1 MKRSHQARRAV
12 NLPEKLE
19 QRLNMYAVCASA
31 AGIAVLALP
40 PAAEAKI
47 IYTPAHVQIA
57 PHQIYGIDLDHDGTN
72 DISLGRGTGTYASF
86 VWASGRDGV
95 AAIRDNR
102 RLAVAMFR
110 GARIGA
116 SRHFVE
122 SSSFEPTLAVGSTT
136 GTMEKAKWRGQWA
149 DEGRGVKN
157 RYLGIKLKINGQ
169 VNFGW
174 ARVTITIDDP
184 KRAQISSV
192 LLTGY
197 AYETIPN
204 QPIFAGATKDA
215 GDENQPEG
223 ASFKSN
229 ASEPATLG
237 MLALGAPGLSIWRR
251 EDRVAA
257 PEGI

>member
-1 MKRSHQARRAV
+1 MKRSLQPRKAA
-12 NLPEKLE
+12 NLPEKV
-19 QRLNMYAVCASA
+19 QQHLNMYAACASA

-40 PAAEAKI
+40 HVAEAKI
-47 IYTPAHVQIA
+47 IYTPAHVQVA
-57 PHQIYGIDLDHDGTN
+57 PHQIYGIDFDHDGIT
-72 DISLGRGTGTYASF
+72 DISLGRGTGTGASF

-95 AAIRDNR
+95 AAVRDKN
-102 RLAVAMFR
+102 RLAVAVFR

-116 SRHFVE
+116 SRHFVQ

-136 GTMEKAKWRGQWA
+136 GTMQTAKWHGQWA
-149 DEGRGVKN
+149 DEGQGVKN

-174 ARVTITIDDP
+174 ARITITIDDP

-197 AYETIPN
+197 AYETIPEK
-204 QPIFAGATKDA
+204 PIIAGATKDA
-215 GDENQPEG
+215 AEDTQPDDV
-223 ASFKSN
+223 SFKPN
-229 ASEPATLG
+229 LPEPATLG

-251 EDRVAA
+251 PDDV
-257 PEGI
+257 